1 VSGIGNPDHSLTP
14 RRVIHKLAL
23 LGSEP
28 HFHEIRTIIF
38 AMSRYWNW
46 GTVRIKSLWM
56 LVLGLELEKL
66 LITNWAQ
73 LGDTLLMPTEKLKRR
88 KGPEDKGE
96 VNDVGHREAD

>member
-1 VSGIGNPDHSLTP
+1 
-14 RRVIHKLAL
+14 
-23 LGSEP
+23 
-28 HFHEIRTIIF
+28 
-38 AMSRYWNW
+38 
-46 GTVRIKSLWM
+46 M